1 MADNPILHHITY
13 TFEKFVNKMD
23 VTMADSNGPDAHAQV
38 KVIFTTT
45 EADLQLPES
54 KSQLLVP
61 AGMRLPSKV

>member
-1 MADNPILHHITY
+1 
-13 TFEKFVNKMD
+13 MD